1 MHVLS
6 LRHQVSG
13 TETRSSADPYSE
25 LMSSKVVAKVW
36 WPAPHEGLLER
47 FVFEDQVVVF
57 GRHSSA
63 DIRIGHAPV
72 RDATVPRMWGELSW
86 HRGRMFVAN
95 LDDNW
100 GFDLVPAE
108 GSTVANRMT
117 VSAGASASPS
127 STRFQIVAQSPGSR
141 YRLDVMCAD
150 PRRFV
155 PIADEP
161 AETSDDPASFL
172 PFDLTATQK
181 IIGSAVRDHLNSG
194 RSRRPSYQQIA
205 TATNYSVRTV
215 REAVQVMDALFLLH
229 GLSRL
234 DDGSD
239 SLDRVA
245 AVSIRHPGILK

>member
-1 MHVLS
+1 MP

-13 TETRSSADPYSE
+13 TTNNAAFDTYPEPMT
-25 LMSSKVVAKVW
+25 KTVVAKVW
-36 WPAPHEGLLER
+36 WPAPHDGLLER
-47 FVFEDQVVVF
+47 FVFEDQVVMF

-108 GSTVANRMT
+108 GSSPANRMT

-127 STRFQIVAQSPGSR
+127 STRFQIVAQAPGSN
-141 YRLDVMCAD
+141 YQLDVMCAD

-155 PIADEP
+155 PVLDEP
-161 AETSDDPASFL
+161 EETADDPASFL
-172 PFDLTATQK
+172 PFELTPTQK
-181 IIGSAVRDHLNSG
+181 LIGSAVRDHLNSG
-194 RSRRPSYQQIA
+194 HSRRPSYQQIA

-215 REAVQVMDALFLLH
+215 REAIQVMDGLFLLH
-229 GLSRL
+229 GLSQP

-245 AVSIRHPGILK
+245 SIAIRHPGILK